1 MENTGNALLDKINA
15 LKRGEK
21 VDFELMG
28 FGIAFEKAR
37 TQGYR
42 ITRLRWIILTRFFP
56 YVYVHHDNEYGLV
69 SVHKHANEN
78 RVIRDWLPN
87 NEDLL
92 ADDWVVL

>member
-1 MENTGNALLDKINA
+1 MKNESNALLDKIEA

-28 FGIAFEKAR
+28 FGSAFEKAR

-42 ITRLRWIILTRFFP
+42 ITRIRWIILTRFYP
-56 YVYVHHDNEYGLV
+56 YVFVYHDT
-69 SVHKHANEN
+69 VHKHVNET
-78 RVIRDWLPN
+78 RVIKDWTPGSN
-87 NEDLL
+87 DLL